1 MTVFYSH
8 ICTRCKTPQLVAA
21 QGNVEHAFLRVAGT
35 VAVAI
40 AWLIS
45 VATLGVI
52 GVLVATAVCAWLG
65 YRLIRSQK
73 TANIV
78 RRTRCQACATDGLVP
93 ITTPEGERLSREIGL
108 QPDDA
113 QPAGAPPL

>member
-8 ICTRCKTPQLVAA
+8 ICTRCKTPQLVAP

-73 TANIV
+73 TANIA
-78 RRTRCQACATDGLVP
+78 RRTHCKACATDSLVP

-113 QPAGAPPL
+113 QPAGARPL